1 MDNLEIWDETVKRG
15 IFDSNFE
22 YPNPLNGN
30 RWSENYKNVF
40 KNFSKLASYTDAHN
54 IFNVIKNHQVILLTM
69 GTGAG
74 KTVMMPK
81 LMMHYYAYQKKV
93 AITIPRK
100 AITEDAAIYGAK
112 TLDCELGKEVGYQHG
127 SEKKFVNPNTKLLYT
142 TDGTIKAKITT
153 SDPDLLEYNC
163 IIIDEAHERNVN
175 IDLLFSLLKDLCKR
189 RPEFRLVIMSATV
202 DTNVFKVYF
211 EKNGLIFKHYHVPTQ
226 DDAPKFSIDKI
237 FLKKEIDKKE
247 STLYIQKYI
256 DQILTVTTE
265 GDIIAFVHSLTPAY
279 AIIEG
284 LEKNRSK
291 YHGNPVFIGYAGSSD
306 KSQKDLAT
314 TKDDETGKPYYMTK
328 GYTRCVIITTP
339 ALESSFTAPGKMV
352 YVIDGGLT
360 TESWYDPVKFADVLE
375 TVYAPQSSIVQRQ
388 GRTGRI
394 CSGQAYMMYTKE
406 LFDSLPEYAD
416 PLILKSDL
424 TSDIISIMNLPS
436 IRTLPR
442 ALHFMSNM
450 ITPPTV
456 ESIESGIK
464 LLYNYSLLSSKG
476 TITELG
482 KTSVKLGRLGPE
494 LSRMVLVSY
503 YYNCMEDVILL
514 AAMMLSTQKKDLG
527 AIIREPSFKATK
539 EEKDNYKNF
548 MARFKHPRGDHFILI
563 NILKAYLMV
572 HELDREKWCIKL
584 NLNYELFKKTIEY
597 DLMGIRDSLQ
607 NIEFPQMFTHIP
619 PPPKM
624 EKPPKDLVEYL
635 QRKNQAMRDA
645 MYGDQ
650 LPQDRFQFKYGGANK
665 EGKTKEHSKEHSKEK
680 AKTPKEELE
689 IKLKGLKQSFKK
701 TIDDFEFE
709 SVKSS
714 RESNPVVI
722 NLIPTKNSSRIDV
735 DFNFENTS
743 NFINEKINGSNASN
757 SSNSSYKIITTVKNK
772 KTRKLLGIIHKKYTK
787 HHLKDLEIDEDL
799 KKVLL
804 MDNHK
809 FNQYQFKK
817 YLKNINLNHK
827 KNLDNF
833 ENSLILNGEYNEEY
847 DKNYEKEQIEM
858 FNINKKKTEKQLEN
872 EDLKNQIENQKIIVS
887 LNKLKQEHPSKF
899 ISSNSSLSNS
909 LNEVIPRT
917 YKKKYITKQ
926 KKNFDKNIDKNIKI
940 TKKKTR
946 RYKKNIDSYINI
958 HLKEEELKKE
968 KEFELEGGFKDEN
981 EKINP
986 SVLEEERK
994 KFGNFLDEISLK
1006 TESGILP
1013 TLRIFEDPDENI
1025 MACIYYGFYMKLA
1038 VNFYQNKYLVK
1049 LSKIDTSITSGYFNY
1064 NFEKPDLVI
1073 YQNLSISNNQC
1084 KLGLVCKL
1092 SPRIINSFI

>member
-1 MDNLEIWDETVKRG
+1 MSDLEIWDETVKRG
-15 IFDSNFE
+15 IFDSNFQ
-22 YPNPLNGN
+22 YQNPLNGN

-40 KNFSKLASYTDAHN
+40 KNFSKLASYTDSYN
-54 IFNVIKNHQVILLTM
+54 IFNVIKNNQVILLTM

-93 AITIPRK
+93 AITIPRR
-100 AITEDAAIYGAK
+100 AITESAAIYGAL

-127 SEKKFVNPNTKLLYT
+127 SGGGWVNPNTKLLYT

-153 SDPDLLEYNC
+153 SDPDLNEYSC

-175 IDLLFSLLKDLCKR
+175 IDILFSLLKDLCKR

-211 EKNGLIFKHYHVPTQ
+211 EKNGLSFKHYHVPVQ
-226 DDAPKFSIDKI
+226 DDTAKFSIDKI
-237 FLKKEIDKKE
+237 FLKNEIDKKE
-247 STLYIQKYI
+247 STLYIEKYI

-265 GDIIAFVHSLTPAY
+265 GDIIAFVNSLTPAY
-279 AIIEG
+279 TIIEG

-291 YHGNPVFIGYAGSSD
+291 YHGNPIFIGYAGSSD
-306 KSQKDLAT
+306 KYQKDLAT
-314 TKDDETGKPYYMTK
+314 TKDDETGKPFYMTK

-352 YVIDGGLT
+352 YVIDSGLT
-360 TESWYDPVKFADVLE
+360 TDSWYDPVKFADVLD
-375 TVYAPQSSIVQRQ
+375 TVYAPQSSITQRQ
-388 GRTGRI
+388 GRTGRV

-406 LFDSLPEYAD
+406 LFDSLPEYTA
-416 PLILKSDL
+416 PLILKSDI
-424 TSDIISIMNLPS
+424 TNDIISIMNLPS

-482 KTSVKLGRLGPE
+482 KTVVQLGKLGPE

-514 AAMMLSTQKKDLG
+514 AAMMISTQKKDLG
-527 AIIREPSFKATK
+527 AIIREPSFKASK
-539 EEKDNYKNF
+539 EEKDNYKSV
-548 MARFKHPRGDHFILI
+548 MSRFKHPRGDHFILI

-597 DLMGIRDSLQ
+597 DLIGIRESLQ

-624 EKPPKDLVEYL
+624 EKPPRDLVEYL

-650 LPQDRFQFKYGGANK
+650 LPQNRFQFKYGGSNK
-665 EGKTKEHSKEHSKEK
+665 EEKT
-680 AKTPKEELE
+680 KEELE
-689 IKLKGLKQSFKK
+689 IKLKNLKQSFKK
-701 TIDDFEFE
+701 TTDDFEFE
-709 SVKSS
+709 SFKSS

-722 NLIPTKNSSRIDV
+722 NLIPTKNSSRINV

-743 NFINEKINGSNASN
+743 NFINEKVNSNNSN
-757 SSNSSYKIITTVKNK
+757 IKSNMKIITTIKNK
-772 KTRKLLGIIHKKYTK
+772 KTRKLLSIIHKKYTK
-787 HHLKDLEIDEDL
+787 HHIKDLQIDEDL
-799 KKVLL
+799 KKILL
-804 MDNHK
+804 MDNNK

-817 YLKNINLNHK
+817 NLKNKNINPK
-827 KNLDNF
+827 KKIDNF
-833 ENSLILNGEYNEEY
+833 ESSVISILNEEY
-847 DKNYEKEQIEM
+847 YKEYDINYEKEQIEI
-858 FNINKKKTEKQLEN
+858 FNKKKTEKQLEK
-872 EDLKNQIENQKIIVS
+872 EYLQNQIENQKIIIS
-887 LNKLKQEHPSKF
+887 LNKLKQEHPSQF
-899 ISSNSSLSNS
+899 NSSSSNSI
-909 LNEVIPRT
+909 NEVIPRT

-926 KKNFDKNIDKNIKI
+926 KKNLDKNFVKNIKI

-946 RYKKNIDSYINI
+946 RYKKNINKNI
-958 HLKEEELKKE
+958 DIHFKEEEIKKQ
-968 KEFELEGGFKDEN
+968 KEFELEGGFNDEN
-981 EKINP
+981 EKINQ

-994 KFGNFLDEISLK
+994 KFGNFLDGISLK

-1013 TLRIFEDPDENI
+1013 TLRIFEDPEENI

-1073 YQNLSISNNQC
+1073 YQNLSISNNQS
-1084 KLGLVCKL
+1084 KIGLVSKL

>member
-1 MDNLEIWDETVKRG
+1 MNNLEIWDEKVKRG

-22 YPNPLNGN
+22 YENPLNG
-30 RWSENYKNVF
+30 RQWSENYKNQF
-40 KNFSKLASYTDAHN
+40 KRFSKLASYTDAHN
-54 IFNVIKNHQVILLTM
+54 IFNVIKNNQVVLLTM

-100 AITEDAAIYGAK
+100 AITESAAIYGAE
-112 TLDCELGKEVGYQHG
+112 TLDCELGNQVGYQHG
-127 SEKKFVNPNTKLLYT
+127 GEKKYVSLNTRLLYT

-153 SDPDLLEYNC
+153 TDPDLSEYHC

-175 IDLLFSLLKDLCKR
+175 IDVLFSLLKDLCKR

-211 EKNGLIFKHYHVPTQ
+211 EKNGLTFKHYHVPVQ
-226 DDAPKFSIDKI
+226 DKFSIDKI
-237 FLKKEIDKKE
+237 FLKKQIGKKD
-247 STLYIQKYI
+247 SPLYIQKYV
-256 DQILTVTTE
+256 DQILKVTTE
-265 GDIIAFVHSLTPAY
+265 GDVIVFVYSLTPANT
-279 AIIEG
+279 IIKY
-284 LEKNRSK
+284 LEQNRSK
-291 YHGNPVFIGYAGSSD
+291 YSGNPVFIPYAGSSN
-306 KSQKDLAT
+306 KYQKDLAT
-314 TKDDETGKPYYMTK
+314 TKDDETGKPYYMTQ
-328 GYTRCVIITTP
+328 GYTRCVVITTP

-352 YVIDGGLT
+352 YVIDSGLAT
-360 TESWYDPVKFADVLE
+360 DVWYDPVKFAYVSDN
-375 TVYAPQSSIVQRQ
+375 VYAPQSSIVQRQ
-388 GRTGRI
+388 GRTGRN

-424 TSDIISIMNLPS
+424 TSDILSIMNLPS

-476 TITELG
+476 TITEFG
-482 KTSVKLGRLGPE
+482 KTVVQLGRLGPE

-503 YYNCMEDVILL
+503 YYNCMEDIILL
-514 AAMMLSTQKKDLG
+514 AAMMISTQKKDLG
-527 AIIREPSFKATK
+527 AIIREPSFKASK

-548 MARFKHPRGDHFILI
+548 MSRFKHPRGDHFILI

-597 DLMGIRDSLQ
+597 DLIGIRESLQ

-650 LPQDRFQFKYGGANK
+650 LPQNRFQFKYGGANK
-665 EGKTKEHSKEHSKEK
+665 EGKTKEHSKEK

-701 TIDDFEFE
+701 TTDDFEFE

-735 DFNFENTS
+735 DFNFENTY
-743 NFINEKINGSNASN
+743 NFINEKVNATN
-757 SSNSSYKIITTVKNK
+757 ITNISYKIITTVKNK
-772 KTRKLLGIIHKKYTK
+772 KTRKLLSIIHKKYNK
-787 HHLKDLEIDEDL
+787 HHIKDLIIDEDL

-804 MDNHK
+804 MDNNK

-817 YLKNINLNHK
+817 NKNKNINLK
-827 KNLDNF
+827 KKINNF
-833 ENSLILNGEYNEEY
+833 ENSLTSILNEEY
-847 DKNYEKEQIEM
+847 YKECDTNYEKEQIEI
-858 FNINKKKTEKQLEN
+858 FNKKKTEKQLEK
-872 EDLKNQIENQKIIVS
+872 EYLQNQIENQKIIIS
-887 LNKLKQEHPSKF
+887 LNKLKKEHPLQFNLLKSS
-899 ISSNSSLSNS
+899 SSNSSSS

-926 KKNFDKNIDKNIKI
+926 KKNLVKNIKI

-946 RYKKNIDSYINI
+946 RYKKNIDI
-958 HLKEEELKKE
+958 HFKEEEIK

-994 KFGNFLDEISLK
+994 KFGNFIDGISLK

-1013 TLRIFEDPDENI
+1013 ILRIFEDPEENI

-1049 LSKIDTSITSGYFNY
+1049 LSKIDTNISSGYFKY
-1064 NFEKPDLVI
+1064 NLEKPDLVI
-1073 YQNLSISNNQC
+1073 YQNLSISNDQC
-1084 KLGLVCKL
+1084 KLGLVSKL

>member
-1 MDNLEIWDETVKRG
+1 MSNLEIWDETVKRG
-15 IFDSNFE
+15 IFDSNFQ
-22 YPNPLNGN
+22 YQNPLNGN

-54 IFNVIKNHQVILLTM
+54 IFNVIKNHQVVLLTM

-93 AITIPRK
+93 AITIPRR
-100 AITEDAAIYGAK
+100 AITESAAIYGAL

-175 IDLLFSLLKDLCKR
+175 IDILFSLLKDLCKR

-211 EKNGLIFKHYHVPTQ
+211 EKNGLSFKHYHVPVQ
-226 DDAPKFSIDKI
+226 DDTPKFSIDKI

-279 AIIEG
+279 AIIEV

-291 YHGNPVFIGYAGSSD
+291 YHGNPIFIGYAGSSD
-306 KSQKDLAT
+306 KYQKDLAT

-328 GYTRCVIITTP
+328 GYSRCVIITTP

-360 TESWYDPVKFADVLE
+360 TDSWYDPVKFADVLD
-375 TVYAPQSSIVQRQ
+375 TVYAPQSSITQRQ

-424 TSDIISIMNLPS
+424 TSDILSIMNLPS

-482 KTSVKLGRLGPE
+482 KTTVQLGRLGPE

-514 AAMMLSTQKKDLG
+514 AAMMLTTQKKDLG
-527 AIIREPSFKATK
+527 AIIREPSFKASK
-539 EEKDNYKNF
+539 EEKDNYKSV
-548 MARFKHPRGDHFILI
+548 MSRFKHPRGDHFILI

-572 HELDREKWCIKL
+572 HELDREKWCLKL

-597 DLMGIRDSLQ
+597 DLMGIKDSLQ

-624 EKPPKDLVEYL
+624 EKPPRDLVEYL

-645 MYGDQ
+645 MYGEQ
-650 LPQDRFQFKYGGANK
+650 LPQDRFQFKYGGSN
-665 EGKTKEHSKEHSKEK
+665 SKEDSKEKKEK
-680 AKTPKEELE
+680 AKTAKEELE
-689 IKLKGLKQSFKK
+689 IKLKNLKNSFKK
-701 TIDDFEFE
+701 TTDDFEFE
-709 SVKSS
+709 SSKSS

-743 NFINEKINGSNASN
+743 NFINEKINGSNITNISN
-757 SSNSSYKIITTVKNK
+757 ISYKIITTVKNK

-809 FNQYQFKK
+809 FNQYQ
-817 YLKNINLNHK
+817 L
-827 KNLDNF
+827 
-833 ENSLILNGEYNEEY
+833 
-847 DKNYEKEQIEM
+847 
-858 FNINKKKTEKQLEN
+858 KKK
-872 EDLKNQIENQKIIVS
+872 
-887 LNKLKQEHPSKF
+887 
-899 ISSNSSLSNS
+899 
-909 LNEVIPRT
+909 
-917 YKKKYITKQ
+917 
-926 KKNFDKNIDKNIKI
+926 
-940 TKKKTR
+940 
-946 RYKKNIDSYINI
+946 
-958 HLKEEELKKE
+958 
-968 KEFELEGGFKDEN
+968 
-981 EKINP
+981 
-986 SVLEEERK
+986 
-994 KFGNFLDEISLK
+994 
-1006 TESGILP
+1006 
-1013 TLRIFEDPDENI
+1013 
-1025 MACIYYGFYMKLA
+1025 
-1038 VNFYQNKYLVK
+1038 
-1049 LSKIDTSITSGYFNY
+1049 
-1064 NFEKPDLVI
+1064 
-1073 YQNLSISNNQC
+1073 
-1084 KLGLVCKL
+1084 
-1092 SPRIINSFI
+1092 